1 MAWEPLPNP
10 ADEPTRTLW
19 SAVRVLHS
27 ADNALR
33 MARERERDPLF
44 ADILETESGVA
55 EWAFILGRW
64 AITADDTGTA
74 DYYKIVSTAELYM
87 GGYARA
93 ARISWELWRNR

>member
-1 MAWEPLPNP
+1 MGWEPIPNP
-10 ADEPTRTLW
+10 DDEPTRTLW

-33 MARERERDPLF
+33 MARERERDTLV
-44 ADILETESGVA
+44 AEILETESAVA

-64 AITADDTGTA
+64 AITADDRGTP

-87 GGYARA
+87 NYYSAA
-93 ARISWELWRNR
+93 ARESWELWRNR